1 MQNNLPHKKLFDVRW
16 PYTANKMISNENI
29 LLSKEL
35 ELQQNQFKERETTM
49 NCVLD
54 GIKRI
59 KRISIHQLM
68 NENKKMRGN
77 INDLITCQI
86 CLEQFQSTGER
97 IPCKL
102 KCPHVMCKECADGWL
117 QKVSFKWFN
126 ADK

>member
-1 MQNNLPHKKLFDVRW
+1 
-16 PYTANKMISNENI
+16 MISNENI

-68 NENKKMRGN
+68 NENKKMRDN
-77 INDLITCQI
+77 INDFITCQI
-86 CLEQFQSTGER
+86 CLEQFQSTGKR

-102 KCPHVMCKECADGWL
+102 KCPHIMCKECADGWL